1 MLCLASGGVK
11 AVLAIASFTLAWQH
25 SVEKIRW
32 EENYRVEADVLVLEE
47 ARVQG
52 SGAGM
57 EPPLASSF
65 KDGFWRWQPKQPMPE
80 LLLTRSEFTPDYQ
93 FCSEDRCQS
102 LTEIV
107 PPAKTVT
114 RLWACDKSTQPNEL
128 QH

>member
-32 EENYRVEADVLVLEE
+32 EESYRVEAGALVLEE
-47 ARVQG
+47 ARIQG

-57 EPPLASSF
+57 EPPLTSSF
-65 KDGFWRWQPKQPMPE
+65 KGGFWRWQPNQSMPE

-93 FCSEDRCQS
+93 FCTLDKCQS
-102 LTEIV
+102 LAEIM
-107 PPAKTVT
+107 PPAATVT
-114 RLWACDKSTQPNEL
+114 RLWACDKSTQPN
-128 QH
+128 

>member
-32 EENYRVEADVLVLEE
+32 EESYRVEADVLVLEE

-57 EPPLASSF
+57 EPPLTSSL
-65 KDGFWRWQPKQPMPE
+65 KDGFWRWHPKQTMTE

-93 FCSEDRCQS
+93 FCAEDRCQS

-107 PPAKTVT
+107 PPAATVT
-114 RLWACDKSTQPNEL
+114 RLWACDESTQSNEL

>member
-32 EENYRVEADVLVLEE
+32 EESYRVEADTLVLEE

-57 EPPLASSF
+57 EPPPASSL
-65 KDGFWRWQPKQPMPE
+65 KDGFWRWQPQQTMSE

-93 FCSEDRCQS
+93 FCTLDQCQS
-102 LTEIV
+102 LAEIV
-107 PPAKTVT
+107 PPAAIAT
-114 RLWACDKSTQPNEL
+114 RLWACDKSMQPN
-128 QH
+128 

>member
-1 MLCLASGGVK
+1 MLCLASGSAK

-32 EENYRVEADVLVLEE
+32 EESYRVEAGALVLEE

-57 EPPLASSF
+57 EPPLASVL
-65 KDGFWRWQPKQPMPE
+65 KDGFWRWQPRQAMPE

-93 FCSEDRCQS
+93 FCTRDRCQS
-102 LTEIV
+102 LTGIV
-107 PPAKTVT
+107 PPTAAVT
-114 RLWACDKSTQPNEL
+114 RLWACDKNMQAN
-128 QH
+128 